1 MSRKLREKAK
11 NILNKEEGTIYKG
24 NPGLISV
31 ALAYPNRYF
40 VGMSNLGLQSIYSI
54 LNRRG
59 DTVAERV
66 FLPDMKDINE
76 YKRTDTRLFS
86 LESQRMIIDFD
97 ILAFSVSFEND
108 YPNILSILSLSGIP
122 LESSERGDEY
132 PLVIAGGVCTFFN
145 PEPISG
151 FVDLFIIGE
160 GEEVIMEFMD
170 LYGQLRSK
178 GHPRNRMLS
187 SLAQIE
193 GIYVPG
199 LYSPS
204 YNQDGTIKGITAGPG
219 LPQRIKKRWIRE
231 VDSHTTKTCIRTPD
245 TEFGDMSLIE
255 ISRGCKWSCRFCLEG
270 YVYRPLRFRDLK
282 IISKEIRGKNSAIKK
297 IGLVGATVS
306 SYPYFKELFRSLRKD
321 GEGIKI
327 SVSSLRADSLSP
339 DLLMMLTESGHKT
352 IALAPEAGSE
362 RLRRLI
368 NKKLSDE
375 DILKGIEMILRSDIP
390 NIKLYFMIGLPTE
403 TTNDIDA
410 ILILTRRAQEIM
422 LKIGREKGRIGRL
435 TLSVNPFIPKPHTP
449 LQWFPMDHVKSLKE
463 KLRYIKK
470 GISLLGNVKIIHEL
484 PKWSYIQTLLSRG
497 DRRVG
502 KILLNQFA
510 SGENWKAASRQSDL
524 NTDFYVYRK
533 MGLDEILPWD
543 HIDPGVKKEIL
554 IREYME
560 AIRNVA

>member
-11 NILNKEEGTIYKG
+11 NILGKEEGTIYKR

-40 VGMSNLGLQSIYSI
+40 IGMSNLGLQSIYGI
-54 LNRRG
+54 LNRRW

-66 FLPDMKDINE
+66 FLPDMEDINE

-86 LESQRMIIDFD
+86 LESQRMVIDFD

-122 LESSERGDEY
+122 LESSERGDDY

-170 LYGQLRSK
+170 LYGQLRGK
-178 GHPRNRMLS
+178 GLPRSRLLL

-204 YNQDGTIKGITAGPG
+204 YNQDGTFKGITAGPG

-231 VDSHTTKTCIRTPD
+231 IDSYTTTTCIKTPD
-245 TEFGDMSLIE
+245 TEFGEMSLIE

-270 YVYRPLRFRDLK
+270 YVYRPLRFRGLK
-282 IISKEIRGKNSAIKK
+282 TLNNEISGKNGRIKK

-306 SYPYFKELFRSLRKD
+306 SYPYFKELFKDLRED
-321 GEGIKI
+321 GEGLKI

-339 DLLMMLTESGHKT
+339 DLLMMLAESGHKT
-352 IALAPEAGSE
+352 IALAPEAGS
-362 RLRRLI
+362 
-368 NKKLSDE
+368 
-375 DILKGIEMILRSDIP
+375 
-390 NIKLYFMIGLPTE
+390 
-403 TTNDIDA
+403 
-410 ILILTRRAQEIM
+410 
-422 LKIGREKGRIGRL
+422 
-435 TLSVNPFIPKPHTP
+435 
-449 LQWFPMDHVKSLKE
+449 
-463 KLRYIKK
+463 
-470 GISLLGNVKIIHEL
+470 
-484 PKWSYIQTLLSRG
+484 
-497 DRRVG
+497 
-502 KILLNQFA
+502 
-510 SGENWKAASRQSDL
+510 
-524 NTDFYVYRK
+524 
-533 MGLDEILPWD
+533 
-543 HIDPGVKKEIL
+543 
-554 IREYME
+554 
-560 AIRNVA
+560 